1 MKKTGP
7 GLWIDDNGVLSAY
20 VGLDY
25 PADTEDRQYAA
36 VNYRRVTGSKYTPYS
51 TAKYGEWAQ
60 AANRLLANAE
70 QSNFA
75 RGYQPC

>member
-25 PADTEDRQYAA
+25 PADTEDRQYVE
-36 VNYRRVTGSKYTPYS
+36 VNKYYWLGASNSPRFVKVT
-51 TAKYGEWAQ
+51 
-60 AANRLLANAE
+60 RAE
-70 QSNFA
+70 PERFWYVEHYALDRKSVV
-75 RGYQPC
+75 